1 MNGRALYGRTVNG
14 LRRRIPGASV
24 RHGIKTG
31 LAALLSYLVTEWL
44 HLDFGYW
51 APITAVIVMQTS
63 VAESIEMSLYR
74 TVGTMIGAS
83 MGVVSI
89 LLLPDTFA
97 GNGAA
102 LFITTGLCAFLTR
115 WDPRYRMAAITVT
128 IVILASVGQPD
139 RMHFGLFRVLEILVG
154 VVCAVVVSLALW
166 PLRAGEA
173 LRGDLA
179 RQLQAAAE
187 RVGLLVEAFLAE
199 QQPLPEDMFDGV
211 AGTLKANHDRLRK
224 ACKHESFLHRDDHE
238 HLEQL
243 VLAADHASSHLQAM
257 LHSLNGCRGEGY
269 TILMAQELRTLAGA
283 AAEGLRWLAAP
294 DAATPPPPL
303 RAAID
308 GAEARL
314 AALREEGA
322 TRRFYLGKLMQF
334 YAFYHALR
342 RLAEDVETLV
352 DHRLRL
358 PEEQR

>member
-1 MNGRALYGRTVNG
+1 MNGRALCGRAVSG
-14 LRRRIPGASV
+14 LRSRVPGASV

-74 TVGTMIGAS
+74 TVGTMMGAL
-83 MGVVSI
+83 MGVVAI
-89 LLLPDTFA
+89 LALPDTFE
-97 GNGAA
+97 GNGAG

-115 WDPRYRMAAITVT
+115 WDARYRMAAITVT

-154 VVCAVVVSLALW
+154 VVCAVLVSLTLW

-173 LRGDLA
+173 LRADLS

-187 RVGLLVEAFLAE
+187 RVGVLVEAFLAE
-199 QQPLPEDMFDGV
+199 QQALPEDMFDGV
-211 AGTLKANHDRLRK
+211 AGTLKSNHDRLRK
-224 ACKHESFLHRDDHE
+224 ARRHESFLHRDDHE
-238 HLEQL
+238 HLEAL
-243 VLAADHASSHLQAM
+243 VMAADHAVSHLQAM

-269 TILMAQELRTLAGA
+269 TIIMAKELRDLA
-283 AAEGLRWLAAP
+283 AAASEGLRWLAAP
-294 DAATPPPPL
+294 DAATPPPAL
-303 RAAID
+303 RSVID
-308 GAEARL
+308 AAEARL
-314 AALREEGA
+314 TALREDGA

-342 RLAEDVETLV
+342 RLAEDVEAIV
-352 DHRLRL
+352 ERR
-358 PEEQR
+358 QACSMA